1 MSGTV
6 GAPGRSLSVGAT
18 IAIFEP
24 PKFDRSA
31 TLPSL
36 MLNGEPETSPLKEPW
51 PIIPSFGEAHG
62 MRTVDI
68 IIDRDTDLYG
78 TGEVTGPLRRNGQAI
93 ELWNTDNPSYRR
105 VQGQRLYQSHPWV
118 LGVRPDGSAFGI
130 LHDSTWRQSLI
141 CGRTIR
147 FETDG
152 PAARVIVI
160 LGEDTMD
167 VLRQLSDLTGKME
180 MPPRW
185 ALGYHQCRWSYY
197 PDTRVRE
204 IADEF
209 RSRKMPLDAIWVD
222 IHYMDEYRV
231 FTFDPERFPDPT
243 ATNAYLHERDVKAVW
258 MIDPGVAMQEGYSV
272 HDGGEVGDVWIKT
285 IEGKPAQGEVWPGQ
299 TVFPDFTVESTIDW
313 WAEQYQDF
321 LAVGIDGVWND
332 MNEPAIFDSKSWT
345 LPEDA
350 VHRGGAR
357 HAGQLIP
364 EGPHLRY
371 HNAYGMLMA
380 RATREAVLKAKPDKR
395 PFVLTRANILGGH
408 RYCATWTGDN
418 RSCWDHLRMSIP
430 MSLNLS
436 LSGQPFHG
444 PDIGGFEGEA
454 WPELF
459 AEWMAVGAF
468 FPFCRGHTIE
478 KSADHEPWSFGPE
491 TEEISRVAL
500 RRRYALMPYLYT
512 LFRKASETGAP
523 IMLPAFLADPSCD
536 ELRFCDDRFL
546 LGEDLA
552 IEPRWADR
560 TVSLPKSWK
569 PIDPLAEEEVGGIH
583 PTLKLRPGAIIPS
596 CSPAVSTS
604 ALNLETLFLH
614 ANLDEECSAA
624 GVLYWDEGEG
634 FGYQN
639 GAYTEITFKLR
650 KTHTGFDLKAEAKG
664 GRLLPFE
671 TVLIIKDTARP
682 GEVALQTTLGAVL

>member
-1 MSGTV
+1 MSGTA
-6 GAPGRSLSVGAT
+6 GAPGRSLSVSAT

-24 PKFDRSA
+24 PQFDPSQ

-36 MLNGEPETSPLKEPW
+36 MLNGEPETSPLEDPW
-51 PIIPSFGEAHG
+51 PTTPSFGEAHG
-62 MRTVDI
+62 KRTVDI
-68 IIDRDTDLYG
+68 AIDRDTDLYG
-78 TGEVTGPLRRNGQAI
+78 TGEVTGPLRRNGQTI

-160 LGEDTMD
+160 LGEDAMD
-167 VLRQLSDLTGKME
+167 VLRQLSNLTGKME
-180 MPPRW
+180 MPPLW
-185 ALGYHQCRWSYY
+185 ALGYNQCRWSYY
-197 PDTRVRE
+197 PDARVRE
-204 IADEF
+204 IANEF
-209 RSRKMPLDAIWVD
+209 RSRKIPLDVIWVD
-222 IHYMDEYRV
+222 IHYMDDYRV
-231 FTFDPERFPDPT
+231 FTFDPERFPDPA

-258 MIDPGVAMQEGYSV
+258 MIDPGVAKQDGYSV
-272 HDGGEVGDVWIKT
+272 YNSGEARDVWIKT
-285 IEGKPAQGEVWPGQ
+285 ADGQPAQGEVWPGQ
-299 TVFPDFTVESTIDW
+299 TVFPDFTTKEAVHW
-313 WAEQYQDF
+313 WSEQYQDF

-332 MNEPAIFDSKSWT
+332 MNEPAIFDAETWT

-350 VHRGGAR
+350 VHRGGAA
-357 HAGQLIP
+357 HAGLPIP

-380 RATREAVLKAKPDKR
+380 RATRDAVLKAKPDKR
-395 PFVLTRANILGGH
+395 PFVLTRANVLGGH

-418 RSCWDHLRMSIP
+418 RSCWHHLKMSIP
-430 MSLNLS
+430 MSVNLS

-459 AEWMAVGAF
+459 AEWMAIGAF

-491 TEEISRVAL
+491 TEEVCRVAL

-512 LFRKASETGAP
+512 LFRRASETGAP
-523 IMLPAFLADPSCD
+523 VMLPAFLADPAEE

-546 LGEDLA
+546 LGSDLA
-552 IEPRWADR
+552 VEPGWADK
-560 TVSLPKSWK
+560 TISLPEDWRLI
-569 PIDPLAEEEVGGIH
+569 PPLAEEVPGDIH
-583 PTLKLRPGAIIPS
+583 PALRLRPGGLIPA
-596 CSPAVSTS
+596 CAPAVSTE
-604 ALNLETLFLH
+604 ALTLETLTLH
-614 ANLDEECSAA
+614 VNFDQDGHATGS
-624 GVLYWDEGEG
+624 LYWDEREG
-634 FGYQN
+634 FGFEN
-639 GAYTEITFKLR
+639 GAYT
-650 KTHTGFDLKAEAKG
+650 DLSFVCQRTDAGATLKVTAAGQRPLPAETKIIVIDVANAEQ
-664 GRLLPFE
+664 P
-671 TVLIIKDTARP
+671 VLATR
-682 GEVALQTTLGAVL
+682 LGAVL